1 MVSKARDDFPE
12 PDNPVKNQIID
23 ISDIK
28 DKDKVFYASVNIEG
42 DNLIET
48 GSRTLAVIS
57 VAETIVDAER
67 SAEDNIKRVKGP
79 VFHRSDIGTK
89 KLVDSRKSNMDKIR
103 C

>member
-1 MVSKARDDFPE
+1 MMH
-12 PDNPVKNQIID
+12 ILID

-48 GSRTLAVIS
+48 GSRALAVIS